1 MSTDNKHGKRWLEHF
16 REVRSGID
24 SFSRIQA
31 VNWGELEWLNRTHH
45 DQYAWILQQLT
56 INELVAVQWMPTVQ
70 SVGVEIAV
78 SDLQK
83 VQQKVFKNVLEKVD
97 DEAFDR
103 TPGPNETFRCEVPES
118 ERCFR
123 LFVIAEAQ
131 SAFWLN
137 QMEIVEALNVIATTE
152 PEKLDRIIAAY
163 RADQ

>member
-1 MSTDNKHGKRWLEHF
+1 MTTDIKHAERWLEHF
-16 REVRSGID
+16 REVRGGAD

-56 INELVAVQWMPTVQ
+56 INELVAIQWVPTTEA
-70 SVGVEIAV
+70 VGVKLSV

-83 VQQKVFKNVLEKVD
+83 LQKKVFKNVLEKVD

-103 TPGPNETFRCEVPES
+103 TPGPSETFRCEVPGS
-118 ERCFR
+118 ENCFR
-123 LFVIAEAQ
+123 MFVMAEAQ

-137 QMEIVEALNVIATTE
+137 QMELVEAMNVIATTE
-152 PEKLDRIIAAY
+152 PDELDRMVSEY
-163 RADQ
+163 LADQ

>member
-1 MSTDNKHGKRWLEHF
+1 MSTKCEHGERWLEHF
-16 REVRSGID
+16 REVRGGIN

-31 VNWGELEWLNRTHH
+31 ANWGELEWLNRTHH
-45 DQYAWILQQLT
+45 DQYAWVLQQLT
-56 INELVAVQWMPTVQ
+56 INELTAVQFVPTAQ
-70 SVGVEIAV
+70 AVGSEIAV

-83 VQQKVFKNVLEKVD
+83 IQKRVFQNVLEKVD

-103 TPGPNETFRCEVPES
+103 TPGPNETFRCAVPES

-123 LFVIAEAQ
+123 MFVIAEAQ

-163 RADQ
+163 RAEQ

>member
-1 MSTDNKHGKRWLEHF
+1 MSTDYKHAERWLEHF

-45 DQYAWILQQLT
+45 EQYAWTLQQLT
-56 INELVAVQWMPTVQ
+56 INELVAIQWVPTAQ
-70 SVGVEIAV
+70 AVGVKISV

-103 TPGPNETFRCEVPES
+103 TPGPNETFKCEVPGS

-137 QMEIVEALNVIATTE
+137 QMELMEAMNVIATTE
-152 PEKLDRIIAAY
+152 PDELDRMVSEY
-163 RADQ
+163 LADQ